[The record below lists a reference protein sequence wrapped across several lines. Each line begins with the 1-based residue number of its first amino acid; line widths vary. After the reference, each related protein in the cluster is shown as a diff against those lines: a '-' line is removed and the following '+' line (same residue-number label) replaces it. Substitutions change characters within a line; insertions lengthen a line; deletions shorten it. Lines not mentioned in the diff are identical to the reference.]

1 MLIISILNIMIKC
14 AFLDE
19 GDYPFILLN
28 LFCASGV
35 QWNVIMMNGFMAFL
49 GLSLNGRNTSMGL
62 PLIRRKGRGAN
73 PRQILAAMAGV
84 CRFAPCFH
92 ERII

>member
-1 MLIISILNIMIKC
+1 MLNIAIKC

-28 LFCASGV
+28 LFCAPGV
-35 QWNVIMMNGFMAFL
+35 QWNVIMMNGFMAFV

-62 PLIRRKGRGAN
+62 PLDPGKGRGAN
-73 PRQILAAMAGV
+73 PGQISVAMAGG
-84 CRFAPCFH
+84 CLFAASFH
-92 ERII
+92 ERIIK